1 MECNMNATMTAVLV
15 LASGMACAQ
24 PRLEVVGNPL
34 AGTGFT
40 PIGFAGGS
48 NLLGIRE
55 HADGGWEYAEATPT
69 GIEVFDFASIDPSR
83 PRASQIR
90 GDWFLLPGTDPTRRD
105 HVIAATRDG
114 GFNEAWS
121 TQPDSR
127 YRWLGLGDEGEILG
141 NRFTIGPDGSE
152 GFAGVGLFETGGER
166 FAAAD
171 EVRSADGILADGR
184 VFVREPMIGE
194 RALFSFDTRTLALI
208 DVPYDIR
215 TDIIVPFESVSAH
228 GVVLGD
234 IDAAGSSSTDSLYT
248 HVDGLTT
255 VLEFAP
261 TVDRS
266 ELVDANRNGL
276 AIGEYWDFTL
286 ADQNALDWVRS
297 ALWVDSE
304 LFNFRDIVELPD
316 GFTAG
321 SFVSISDSNEIL
333 ATVGTP
339 TGPEFV
345 MVRLVPGP
353 GTAALGLSALLIV
366 ARRRR

>member
-1 MECNMNATMTAVLV
+1 MNATMTAVLV

-55 HADGGWEYAEATPT
+55 LADGGWEYAEATPT

-127 YRWLGLGDEGEILG
+127 YRWRGLGDDGEILG
-141 NRFTIGPDGSE
+141 EQYTTGPNGSE
-152 GFAGVGLFETGGER
+152 AFSGVGLFEAGQDR
-166 FAAAD
+166 FAMAG
-171 EVRSADGILADGR
+171 ELRGADGILADGR
-184 VFVREPMIGE
+184 VFARGPEFWE
-194 RALFSFDTRTLALI
+194 RGAFSFDTRTI
-208 DVPYDIR
+208 EPIEVTYDVR
-215 TDIIVPFESVSAH
+215 TDIVIPIEWVTAH
-228 GVVLGD
+228 GV
-234 IDAAGSSSTDSLYT
+234 AAGNIVSVGANSGDSLYT
-248 HVDGLTT
+248 HVDGVTT

-261 TVDRS
+261 TADQL

-286 ADQNALDWVRS
+286 ADQYALDFVRS
-297 ALWVDSE
+297 ALWVDGE
-304 LFNFRDIVELPD
+304 LFNFRDIVELPE
-316 GFTAG
+316 GFNAG
-321 SFVSISDSNEIL
+321 SFVSLSDSNEIL

-345 MVRLVPGP
+345 VVRVIPSP

>member
-1 MECNMNATMTAVLV
+1 MKTTMTAVLV
-15 LASGMACAQ
+15 LASGMARAQ
-24 PRLEVVGNPL
+24 ARLEVVGNPL

-69 GIEVFDFASIDPSR
+69 GFEVFDFANIDPSR
-83 PRASQIR
+83 PRASRIR

-105 HVIAATRDG
+105 HVIAAKRDG

-121 TQPDSR
+121 TKPDSR
-127 YRWLGLGDEGEILG
+127 YRWVGLGDGGEILG
-141 NRFTIGPDGSE
+141 NRFSAGQDGSE
-152 GFAGVGLFETGGER
+152 GFTGVGLFEIDGER
-166 FAAAD
+166 FAPAAD
-171 EVRSADGILADGR
+171 VRSADGILADGR
-184 VFVREPMIGE
+184 VFVREPILGE
-194 RALFSFDTRTLALI
+194 RALFSFETRTLELI

-215 TDIIVPFESVSAH
+215 TDIVVPFESVSAH

-234 IDAAGSSSTDSLYT
+234 INAVGSSTTDLLYT
-248 HVDGLTT
+248 HVDGVTT
-255 VLEFAP
+255 ALEFAP

-276 AIGEYWDFTL
+276 AIGEYWDLTL

-297 ALWVDSE
+297 ALWVDGE

-316 GFTAG
+316 GFNAG
-321 SFVSISDSNEIL
+321 SFVSLSDSNEIL

-339 TGPEFV
+339 AGPEFV
-345 MVRLVPGP
+345 VVRVIPSPG
-353 GTAALGLSALLIV
+353 AAGLGLSALLIL